1 MSCWYSCGDIA
12 HVNAYPDT
20 MSLREARDLF
30 FARSNLGPGGGYA
43 RRWVRV
49 ETKPLPF
56 YFPNCS
62 ARAAAARLHDLHHI
76 ATNYKTDWP
85 GEAEIS
91 AWEIGGGCGHYYAAW
106 ILDLGG
112 WGAGLIVAPRR
123 LFRAFMRGRQA
134 KTNLYHTGFDEK
146 HLDQGTVGGLRDQLG
161 LHMSPPPPA
170 LRDVALFS
178 FWSVLAIG
186 SWCPLPLFALALF
199 WLIVRARLS

>member
-1 MSCWYSCGDIA
+1 TRSRAQCRRSCSSKTRARCRGAVLHGISLLSCWYSCGDIA

-62 ARAAAARLHDLHHI
+62 ARAAAARVHDLHHI

-123 LFRAFMRGRQA
+123 
-134 KTNLYHTGFDEK
+134 
-146 HLDQGTVGGLRDQLG
+146 
-161 LHMSPPPPA
+161 
-170 LRDVALFS
+170 
-178 FWSVLAIG
+178 
-186 SWCPLPLFALALF
+186 
-199 WLIVRARLS
+199 

>member
-1 MSCWYSCGDIA
+1 MSCWYSWGDIA

-43 RRWVRV
+43 SRWVRV

-62 ARAAAARLHDLHHI
+62 ARVAAARLHDLHHI

-91 AWEIGGGCGHYYAAW
+91 AWEIG
-106 ILDLGG
+106 
-112 WGAGLIVAPRR
+112 
-123 LFRAFMRGRQA
+123 
-134 KTNLYHTGFDEK
+134 EK

-161 LHMSPPPPA
+161 LHRSPPPLA

-186 SWCPLPLFALALF
+186 SWCPLPLFAFALF